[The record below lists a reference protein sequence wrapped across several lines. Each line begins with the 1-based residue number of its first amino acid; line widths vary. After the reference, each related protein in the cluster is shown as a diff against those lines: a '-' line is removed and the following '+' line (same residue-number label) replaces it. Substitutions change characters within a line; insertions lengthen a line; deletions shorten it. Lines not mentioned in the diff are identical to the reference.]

1 MTHTASP
8 PSSPGLPTPLRIAL
22 VTETWPPEING
33 VAATVSRVVDGLRE
47 RRHHVQLVRPRQAA
61 DGAAH
66 GSNLAGAAS
75 TATSAATEPES
86 GAAGD
91 AVLVRSLPIPRYPH
105 LRMGAP
111 AGRLLREC
119 WREEA
124 PDVVHIATEGPL
136 GWSALGA
143 ALRLGLPV
151 TSDFRTNFHAYSRH
165 YGAGWLKR
173 PIEAYLR
180 HFHNR
185 AHATMVPTEA
195 LRRELEAA
203 GFERTTTVARGV
215 DTLAF
220 GPAHRSEAL
229 RRSWGAEPADTVVLC
244 VGRLAP
250 EKNLD
255 TLLLAFEAM
264 CMVNR
269 RLHLVLVG
277 DGPQRAEIAARC
289 PRAVLAGQRRGDDL
303 AAHFASAD
311 LFLFPSLTETFG
323 NVTPE
328 ALASGLPVLAF
339 DYAAASQL
347 VRPGVNGA
355 LVARDDPAG
364 FIDQA
369 QRWAA
374 EPRAARA
381 MGSAARLTALGL
393 DWSRIICQIEA
404 VFLATMAAQR
414 SRASAAVAAGWGV
427 S

>member
-1 MTHTASP
+1 MTDTATP
-8 PSSPGLPTPLRIAL
+8 PCSSGLPSPLRIAL

-33 VAATVSRVVDGLRE
+33 VAATISRVVDGLRE
-47 RRHHVQLVRPRQAA
+47 RQHHVQVVRPRQPA
-61 DGAAH
+61 DGEAPRVA
-66 GSNLAGAAS
+66 
-75 TATSAATEPES
+75 
-86 GAAGD
+86 D
-91 AVLVRSLPIPRYPH
+91 DQILVGSLPIPRYPH
-105 LRMGAP
+105 LRMGTP
-111 AGRLLREC
+111 SGRVLRER
-119 WREEA
+119 WREQP

-136 GWSALGA
+136 GWSALGT

-151 TSDFRTNFHAYSRH
+151 TSDFRTNFHAYSQH
-165 YGAGWLKR
+165 YGLGWLQR
-173 PIEAYLR
+173 PIEGYLR

-185 AHATMVPTEA
+185 AHATMVPTES
-195 LRRELEAA
+195 LRRDLEAA

-220 GPAHRSEAL
+220 GPTHRSEAL
-229 RRSWGAEPADTVVLC
+229 RLSWGADPADTVVLC

-264 CMVNR
+264 REVNR

-289 PRAVLAGQRRGDDL
+289 PGAVFAGQRRGDDL
-303 AAHFASAD
+303 AAHYASAD

-339 DYAAASQL
+339 DYAAAAQL
-347 VRPGVNGA
+347 IRPGINGA
-355 LVARDDPAG
+355 LVARDDHVG

-369 QRWAA
+369 MRWAA

-393 DWSRIICQIEA
+393 DWSRVVGQIEA
-404 VFLATMAAQR
+404 LFLATMAARRGQ
-414 SRASAAVAAGWGV
+414 ASAPMAAGWGV
-427 S
+427 P